1 MDGTHA
7 HALMVMVHGHHH
19 SLPRSLGGG
28 TTPKKRIHECQKVFF
43 SSMQNRCTSTF
54 DCRGEKIWRAR
65 TYYYPISHADSM
77 HDACHDDV
85 R

>member
-28 TTPKKRIHECQKVFF
+28 TTPKKRVHECQKIFF

-54 DCRGEKIWRAR
+54 DAEVRRYGALER
-65 TYYYPISHADSM
+65 ADSM
-77 HDACHDDV
+77 LDACHDDV
-85 R
+85 RAMMIE